1 MSENS
6 LTLEDRLARLH
17 AINVRPGTFESDLD
31 HELTAVLKSV
41 CRYYTSPNN
50 LITALQQPFFN
61 YTAHGTPRALNWDFY
76 NMVIFMYLLGIEFPE
91 NLMAIKNYLDSKDST
106 LMRNIRGH
114 LIRHRQLSFCEVIG
128 IKNNMLYFKQVDGVV
143 RSLKFIYKA
152 TKGDEKSTEK
162 FEEDVRSRT
171 LLTAVLDF
179 MCLVCFDFIDQLYM
193 MFTMRLLFL
202 NEPVLAAGYR
212 HLFAMREYLD
222 YELGEHYLIKAEN
235 IEKAELERA
244 KENPLRNSKKYMYAR
259 TAVFYVLIFFVC
271 NLHVS
276 PKSFEIK
283 THHCS
288 LAQTFV
294 VSPVNKVADYLNSFS
309 VKGIFKEGAVKEQ
322 PKAKPAPKAEP
333 EKQQPKATPAPKAE
347 PEEQQPKAKPAPPPE
362 PEDEEEEFTI
372 MDLIYNTDGE
382 NMPFAAYKDSAVG
395 YTATTHQY
403 GTFNELSATAKKT
416 KAKKVVCN
424 HDTKM
429 CKWVSEDVN
438 DDEISTTYATA
449 GDTEVGNFMS
459 ATRSSMYM
467 DRTIGLHGVVA
478 TVSKLFTGSIRI
490 CVKDD
495 CKIYRS
501 KA

>member
-31 HELTAVLKSV
+31 KELAAVLRSMS
-41 CRYYTSPNN
+41 RYYTSPNN

-61 YTAHGTPRALNWDFY
+61 YTAHGTPRVLNWDFY
-76 NMVIFMYLLGIEFPE
+76 NMVIFMYLLGIELPE
-91 NLMAIKNYLDSKDST
+91 NLMAIRNYLDSKDST
-106 LMRNIRGH
+106 LMKTIRGH
-114 LIRHRQLSFCEVIG
+114 LIRYRQLGFCEVIG
-128 IKNNMLYFKQVDGVV
+128 IRQNMLYFKQVDAVV
-143 RSLKFIYKA
+143 KNLKFIYKA
-152 TKGDEKSTEK
+152 TKGDEKSAEK
-162 FEEDVRSRT
+162 FEEDVKSRT
-171 LLTAVLDF
+171 LLTAVFDF
-179 MCLVCFDFIDQLYM
+179 MCLVCFDFVDQLYR
-193 MFTMRLLFL
+193 MFAMFLLFL
-202 NEPVLAAGYR
+202 NEPLLAAGYR

-235 IEKAELERA
+235 IEKAEIEKAR
-244 KENPLRNSKKYMYAR
+244 ENPLRNSKKYMYAR

-288 LAQTFV
+288 LAQTFFV
-294 VSPVNKVADYLNSFS
+294 GPVNNVADYLNSFS
-309 VKGIFKEGAVKEQ
+309 VKGVFKERNVKPKMKQTAE
-322 PKAKPAPKAEP
+322 PKAASVPLPRAEP
-333 EKQQPKATPAPKAE
+333 ERVQPKATSVPLPRAE
-347 PEEQQPKAKPAPPPE
+347 PEP
-362 PEDEEEEFTI
+362 EEEEFSI
-372 MDLIYNTDGE
+372 MDLIYKTDGE
-382 NMPFAAYKDSAVG
+382 NMPFAVYKNSEVG
-395 YTATTHQY
+395 YSATTHHY
-403 GTFNELSATAKKT
+403 GAFREQSMSAT
-416 KAKKVVCN
+416 KAKAKKIVCK
-424 HDTKM
+424 DETKM
-429 CKWVSEDVN
+429 CKWVSEDVK
-438 DDEISTTYATA
+438 DDEISTASATA
-449 GDTEVGNFMS
+449 GETEAGNFMS

-467 DRTIGLHGVVA
+467 DRTIGLHGIIA